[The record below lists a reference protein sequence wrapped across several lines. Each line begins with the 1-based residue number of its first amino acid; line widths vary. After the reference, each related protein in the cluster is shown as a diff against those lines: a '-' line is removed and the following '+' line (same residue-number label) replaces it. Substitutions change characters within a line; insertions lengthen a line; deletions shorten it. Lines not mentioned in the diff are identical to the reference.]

1 MNQRLKMIRKAKH
14 MTQTELAEIL
24 NIKQTAVS
32 AIESGRA
39 SLTARNKQML
49 YEKLYVNPDY
59 LEHGIG
65 DIFLPE
71 LPQDTFSR
79 ILSEIEESEDSFI
92 KTFLQTYWALNAND
106 KQVIQSFVH
115 ALAQADRKDGTTKHV
130 NT

>member
-1 MNQRLKMIRKAKH
+1 MNERLKMIRKAKH

-49 YEKLYVNPDY
+49 YEKLYINPDY

-65 DIFLPE
+65 DMFLPE
-71 LPQDTFSR
+71 LPQDSFSR

-92 KTFLQTYWALNAND
+92 KTFVQTYWALDAKS
-106 KQVIQSFVH
+106 KQVLQSFVS
-115 ALAQADRKDGTTKHV
+115 ALAQSAAQIQDTK
-130 NT
+130 TK

>member
-1 MNQRLKMIRKAKH
+1 MNERLKMIRKAKH

-24 NIKQTAVS
+24 NIKQTAIS

-49 YEKLYVNPDY
+49 YEKLYVSPDF

-65 DIFLPE
+65 DMFLPE

-92 KTFLQTYWALNAND
+92 KTFLQTYWALDATS
-106 KQVIQSFVH
+106 KQVIQSFIC
-115 ALAQADRKDGTTKHV
+115 ALAQFENKEYTPKTK
-130 NT
+130 

>member
-1 MNQRLKMIRKAKH
+1 MNERLKMIRKAKH

-24 NIKQTAVS
+24 NIKQTAIS

-49 YEKLYVNPDY
+49 YEKLYVSPDF

-65 DIFLPE
+65 DMFLPE

-92 KTFLQTYWALNAND
+92 KTFLQTYWALD
-106 KQVIQSFVH
+106 STSKQVIQSFIC
-115 ALAQADRKDGTTKHV
+115 ALAQFENKEYAPKTK
-130 NT
+130 

>member
-1 MNQRLKMIRKAKH
+1 MNERLKMIRKAKH

-24 NIKQTAVS
+24 NIKQTAIS

-49 YEKLYVNPDY
+49 YEKLYVSPDF

-65 DIFLPE
+65 DMFLPE

-92 KTFLQTYWALNAND
+92 KTFLQTYWALDATS
-106 KQVIQSFVH
+106 KQVIQSFIC
-115 ALAQADRKDGTTKHV
+115 ALAQFENKKYTPKTK
-130 NT
+130 

>member
-49 YEKLYVNPDY
+49 YEKLCVNPDY
-59 LEHGIG
+59 LEHGTG

-79 ILSEIEESEDSFI
+79 ILSEIEESEDTFI
-92 KTFLQTYWALNAND
+92 KTFLKTYWALNAND
-106 KQVIQSFVH
+106 KQVIQTFVH
-115 ALAQADRKDGTTKHV
+115 ALAQTDAKDRANKQNDT
-130 NT
+130 

>member
-1 MNQRLKMIRKAKH
+1 MNERLKMIRKAKH

-24 NIKQTAVS
+24 NIKQTAIS

-49 YEKLYVNPDY
+49 YEKLYVSPDF

-65 DIFLPE
+65 DMFLPE

-79 ILSEIEESEDSFI
+79 ILSEIEESADSFI
-92 KTFLQTYWALNAND
+92 KTFLQTYWALDATS
-106 KQVIQSFVH
+106 KQVIQSFIC
-115 ALAQADRKDGTTKHV
+115 ALAQFENKKYTPKTK
-130 NT
+130 